1 MSYDN
6 SPPPS
11 RVRVPPPPPPGFG
24 DEEYYRLYG
33 RPEEYHR
40 YRERLERNN
49 QDDRNYSHS
58 DRPLPPRPAYLHD
71 VPPGRP
77 PRRAPPPPGHDHEEY
92 YYYRSYRRPSERNN
106 FDYDDPELDSFSSNG
121 AKVRRAPPP
130 PAHRSPDATSPF
142 YESNIITDC
151 EEDIDDLESR
161 AHEMHTKDEGN
172 RDFENFRVTIKNA
185 HNRRHRNSEKAK
197 RKGRAKSVE
206 GTPSLSGIDDEE
218 LDEEDEDSYYDDTID
233 EDSEDEESKQRRQR
247 HRRGGEEYISNEKR
261 TPPLKKHSSEKRGS
275 IKDRLGSRIP
285 ARPPSPVEPP
295 VKRSRVTAPSS
306 PSNKRHI
313 GAKRSSE
320 NQNSKRPPSPLSPP
334 PEDENIDIESDDDV
348 QVEEPRKSIKRSLN
362 SRISRRENNLSN
374 IKRKP
379 ARPQDQSNTSKTP
392 ASPDRRDRK
401 KNARSWSK
409 ENDNLGSRYGNRSPT
424 PLPGTP
430 RRVRE
435 QRAREAAAKKV
446 KGSNEK
452 TKSHKGNPIYGKSKM
467 RMDTELKQSKTSRD
481 GSSDENQERKGRSN
495 NRNERSRGR
504 RSQRNDSRDGASR
517 SSSRKEKSDQRNRS
531 RTSSGGFGK
540 GVIGRN
546 RNRNTSDNR
555 RPPTPPPI
563 GSKSRN
569 KNVKSKGKPKATHSD
584 EKQPPT
590 KISRQ
595 NTDKTTREN
604 EIMLRKLARKRKGIP
619 KSSESDKNHTL
630 AKMAGIE
637 IPLDTSGMK
646 SRNPIIK
653 DEDTTKSKTA
663 SKQSKEKYRSSDCS
677 NTDSDSGSGSG
688 SPAQKGRKR
697 DWKSGVGE
705 RNKSTKYVRATKER
719 KSKKSSIKENMKR
732 HKDSESDRN
741 ECRSRSRSMSSNDK
755 STPVLPTKKTG
766 NSSGKWAHDKFQE
779 TLASPAD
786 ERVGSANKPDD
797 RSDFGSHW
805 QKIRSERSKERERA
819 GRSRSKSK
827 TKRKKGRRSSSYSSR
842 SSDDSR
848 THKRRRRTK
857 KSRSSSR
864 GSSYSSSRSPSTA
877 SSSSTGSIH
886 RERRRERRK
895 ISRKDRLKIS
905 AENTSVAQA
914 ATRASQA
921 ILSRPQGSG
930 SNLESQQVSESQI
943 NGAELETTVDKPAV
957 NMGLSGKLL
966 EESNTVNGVVV
977 KYSEPVEARKPK
989 TRWRLYVFKGNEEL
1003 PILYIH
1009 RQSAYLLG
1017 RDRKVR
1023 KYLSYVNY
1031 IL

>member
-49 QDDRNYSHS
+49 QDNRNYSQS

-130 PAHRSPDATSPF
+130 PVHRSSDATSPF

-161 AHEMHTKDEGN
+161 AHEMHAKDEGN

-185 HNRRHRNSEKAK
+185 HNRRHRNSEKAT
-197 RKGRAKSVE
+197 RKGRAKSID

-233 EDSEDEESKQRRQR
+233 DDSEDEESKQRRQR

-285 ARPPSPVEPP
+285 VRPPSPLDPP
-295 VKRSRVTAPSS
+295 VKRSRVTAPFS
-306 PSNKRHI
+306 PPNKRHI
-313 GAKRSSE
+313 DANRCSE
-320 NQNSKRPPSPLSPP
+320 IEVSKRPPSPLSPP

-348 QVEEPRKSIKRSLN
+348 QVEEPRKSIKRSVN
-362 SRISRRENNLSN
+362 SRISRRETTLSN
-374 IKRKP
+374 RNRKP
-379 ARPQDQSNTSKTP
+379 ARSQHQSNTSKTP
-392 ASPDRRDRK
+392 ASADRRARK

-435 QRAREAAAKKV
+435 QRAREAAAKKA

-452 TKSHKGNPIYGKSKM
+452 TKSHKNNPIYGKSKM
-467 RMDTELKQSKTSRD
+467 RMDTELKQSRTSKD

-495 NRNERSRGR
+495 NRNELSRGR
-504 RSQRNDSRDGASR
+504 RSKRNDSRDGGASR
-517 SSSRKEKSDQRNRS
+517 SSSRREKGDQHNRS

-546 RNRNTSDNR
+546 RNRNTSDSR

-569 KNVKSKGKPKATHSD
+569 KNVKSKGKSKATHGE
-584 EKQPPT
+584 EKQPSA

-595 NTDKTTREN
+595 NTDKTSREN
-604 EIMLRKLARKRKGIP
+604 EMMLRKLARKRKGIP

-637 IPLDTSGMK
+637 VPLDKSEMK
-646 SRNPIIK
+646 SLKHIK
-653 DEDTTKSKTA
+653 DEDTTKSKTTT
-663 SKQSKEKYRSSDCS
+663 KQSKQQYRSTDCS
-677 NTDSDSGSGSG
+677 NTDSDSYSGSG

-697 DWKSGVGE
+697 DWKSDVGE
-705 RNKSTKYVRATKER
+705 RNKSAKSVRATKGR
-719 KSKKSSIKENMKR
+719 KSKKSSTKENVKR

-741 ECRSRSRSMSSNDK
+741 EGRSRSRSVSSNDK
-755 STPVLPTKKTG
+755 STPVLPIKKTG
-766 NSSGKWAHDKFQE
+766 NSSEKWAHDKFQE

-786 ERVGSANKPDD
+786 ERTGSANKPDD

-819 GRSRSKSK
+819 GRSRSRSK
-827 TKRKKGRRSSSYSSR
+827 TKRRKGRRSSSYSSR

-930 SNLESQQVSESQI
+930 SNLESQQISESQI
-943 NGAELETTVDKPAV
+943 NGTEPETISDKAAV
-957 NMGLSGKLL
+957 NLGLSGKLL
-966 EESNTVNGVVV
+966 EDSNTVNGVVV

-1023 KYLSYVNY
+1023 KYLTYVNWF
-1031 IL
+1031 L